1 MSGDFCYQKYDYYFG
16 RNIMEVIMNMLNN
29 LSSQVLSFAGK
40 VVLALIVWCVGKYL
54 IKKVIKMLDKSQG
67 FQQLEGTVKT
77 FAGSFVKFGLY
88 ALLLISII
96 GILGVETASIITALA
111 SAGVAIG
118 LALQGALSNL
128 AGGIMLVIFKPFK
141 QGDYIDAAGES
152 GTVSEVTLFYTVLIT
167 PDNKRVT
174 IPNGT
179 LMNANVTDYS
189 AEELRRVDLS
199 FSCAKSEA
207 PAKIQQLMLDQIATC
222 DKILDKPAEPFAH
235 ITGGSKDSMDFA
247 VRVWVKNEDYW
258 DVYFE
263 LTKKITEAFAEAGVQ
278 APAMRVLQ

>member
-1 MSGDFCYQKYDYYFG
+1 
-16 RNIMEVIMNMLNN
+16 MEVIMNMLNN
-29 LSSQVLSFAGK
+29 LSNLVMSFAGK
-40 VVLALIVWCVGKYL
+40 VVLALVVWCVGKYL
-54 IKKVIKMLDKSQG
+54 IKKVLKMLEKNHK
-67 FQQLEGTVKT
+67 FQELEGTVKS
-77 FAGSFVKFGLY
+77 FAMSFVKIGLY
-88 ALLLISII
+88 ALLFISII

-152 GTVSEVTLFYTVLIT
+152 GTVTEVTLFYTVLT
-167 PDNKRVT
+167 TVDNKRVT

-199 FSCAKSEA
+199 FSCAKSEN
-207 PAKIQQLMLDQIATC
+207 PSKISRLMLDQIATC
-222 DKILDKPAEPFAH
+222 DKVLDKPDVPFARVC
-235 ITGGSKDSMDFA
+235 GGSNESMDFA

-263 LTKKITEAFAEAGVQ
+263 LTQKITEAFGAAGVQ
-278 APAMRVLQ
+278 APAMRVDSVK